1 LDRLSLVGSQFEQN
15 MDEQRPTAA
24 NAIEIRIDFFR
35 LIGWST
41 PKQLCL
47 GALDDLIVLSAWE
60 LLTVP

>member
-1 LDRLSLVGSQFEQN
+1 